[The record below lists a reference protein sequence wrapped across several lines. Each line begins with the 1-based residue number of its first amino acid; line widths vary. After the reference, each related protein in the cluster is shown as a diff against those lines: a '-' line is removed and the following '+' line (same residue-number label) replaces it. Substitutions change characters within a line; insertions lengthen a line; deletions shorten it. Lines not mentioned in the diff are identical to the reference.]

1 MVAATITRPQKLVR
15 TERLIRATPTYLTT
29 NQSEKYPLTKC
40 QALFFGPY
48 DKSPHYPCRLKHTIL
63 RAPLW
68 SPLSVKA
75 IKLFFST
82 SPQTLSSRV
91 NSGQGKKARFS
102 VYFASGSHPYLTLS
116 FCSLNATD
124 LFPSSMGKPEPQE
137 RSIDIFRLFG
147 HCDCIMGWNTTKVR
161 P

>member
-1 MVAATITRPQKLVR
+1 MISL
-15 TERLIRATPTYLTT
+15 LT
-29 NQSEKYPLTKC
+29 N
-40 QALFFGPY
+40 
-48 DKSPHYPCRLKHTIL
+48 PCRLKHTIL

-82 SPQTLSSRV
+82 SLQTLSSRV
-91 NSGQGKKARFS
+91 NSGQGKEARFS
-102 VYFASGSHPYLTLS
+102 VYFASGNHPYFTLS

-124 LFPSSMGKPEPQE
+124 LFPSSMGEHEPQE
-137 RSIDIFRLFG
+137 RLIDIFRLFG

-161 P
+161 PGNESSGLLWNFWKRNIFFSTDIVHNKENGCLELKILED